1 MDPTLALLMA
11 NLVKK
16 LLSREFV
23 VILTKLFD
31 FYYFYFNVNC
41 PVTSQ
46 FYQLF
51 I

>member
-16 LLSREFV
+16 LLSRECV

-31 FYYFYFNVNC
+31 FNLIVNC
-41 PVTSQ
+41 PVT
-46 FYQLF
+46 
-51 I
+51 